1 MTSHTDLEKF
11 KNNHLQKIAEI
22 AKQKT
27 EWLKPFQEIYQK
39 NREEKKLNYKKAK

>member
-1 MTSHTDLEKF
+1 MAKQ
-11 KNNHLQKIAEI
+11 LQKPMQIIENL